1 VGIHHMRDL
10 IQSVRGLWKSPGF
23 TATAVLALAVGIGST
38 SGIFSLLDAV
48 MLRPLPFRDAGRLVM
63 ISERPP
69 GFGRNVVSPPT
80 YLDWRTQNH
89 SFENMGAMTWGSPT
103 LTGEGAPAR
112 VNGQKITASYLD
124 VLGVQPVV
132 GRWFTAAEERDSL
145 VLISYRMWIE
155 RYAGDRAVIGKAIT
169 LDGKPFRICGVMP
182 SHFRVLGDPDVWTTL
197 AVDADPARRNSH
209 ILRVI
214 ARRKVSVT
222 PEQAS
227 ADMDVIGARISA
239 LAPDTNRGWGV
250 AIDPLQSYVV
260 SNDLRT
266 TSLALSGAVG
276 FLLLL
281 SCVNVANLL
290 MVRGAGRAREIAV
303 RAALGAS
310 RSRIVSQLLAESFV
324 LAMTGGAV
332 GLWLAKL
339 MLELA
344 PRLLPPGMIPAAIPL
359 QLDARVVWFTAL
371 ASVVTGLL
379 FGLAPAWSSSRASL
393 TAAMRAGDRSNTS
406 RGRMRNLLASAE
418 IALAVVLLAGAGLLA
433 RTLLHLEHVDRG
445 YEPGNVLTLR
455 LSLPRASYPT
465 NERAVEFFQAAERE
479 IEKLPGV
486 IAAGFTIDLPLDGW
500 NFGDTFEI
508 VGKPVPAAARPFA
521 HFQLATP
528 KYFDAVGIR
537 LMTGRAFNE
546 RDTAKATVVCIINE
560 EFARRYFDGR
570 NPLGAVINVQNE
582 PRQVVGVIR
591 QVRVEGP
598 TDAKSLE
605 IYVPYTQSRYFWPE
619 TLAVRTAGDP
629 MALDKPV
636 QAAIGRV
643 DKDLA
648 LTRIETLDEVAEES
662 MVQPRFRAVLA
673 AVFAVAALALAA
685 LGVYGVLAFA
695 VTQRVKEFGIR
706 LALGATASGLLRLV
720 LRDGLRIVTI
730 GLAVGL
736 VAAAVLTRFISG
748 SLYGVQTLDPLT
760 FVAVPA
766 LLTAIALIA
775 CAMPARRA
783 MGVDPMSALRDE

>member
-1 VGIHHMRDL
+1 
-10 IQSVRGLWKSPGF
+10 
-23 TATAVLALAVGIGST
+23 VLALALGIGST
-38 SGIFSLLDAV
+38 SSIFSLLDAV

-63 ISERPP
+63 LSERPP
-69 GFGRNVVSPPT
+69 GSGRNVVSSPT
-80 YLDWRTQNH
+80 YFDWRTQNR
-89 SFENMGAMTWGSPT
+89 SFESMGAMTWGSPA

-112 VNGQKITASYLD
+112 LNGQKITASYLD
-124 VLGVQPVV
+124 VLGVQPVL
-132 GRWFTAAEERDSL
+132 GRWFTEAEERDSL
-145 VLISYRMWIE
+145 VLISSRMWME
-155 RYAGDRAVIGKAIT
+155 RYAGNRAVIGKTIT

-197 AVDADPARRNSH
+197 ALDADPARRKSH

-214 ARRKVSVT
+214 ARRKAGVS
-222 PEQAS
+222 PEQAR

-239 LAPDTNRGWGV
+239 LAPDTNGGWGV
-250 AIDPLQSYVV
+250 AIDSLQSYLV
-260 SNDLRT
+260 SDDLRA

-281 SCVNVANLL
+281 SCMNVANLL

-310 RSRIVSQLLAESFV
+310 RSRIVSQLLTESFV
-324 LAMTGGAV
+324 LAATGGAL

-339 MLELA
+339 MLQLA
-344 PRLLPPGMIPAAIPL
+344 ARLLPLGMIPAAIPL
-359 QLDARVVWFTAL
+359 QLDARVVWFTVA
-371 ASVVTGLL
+371 ASAVTGLL
-379 FGLAPAWSSSRASL
+379 FGLAPAWRFSSASL
-393 TAAMRAGDRSNTS
+393 TDTMRAGDRSITS
-406 RGRMRNLLASAE
+406 KGRARNLLASAE

-445 YEPGNVLTLR
+445 YDPGNVLTLR
-455 LSLPRASYPT
+455 LSLPRPGYPT

-486 IAAGFTIDLPLDGW
+486 TSAGFTIDLPLDGW

-508 VGKPVPAAARPFA
+508 QGKPVPSAARPFA

-537 LMTGRAFNE
+537 VTMGRAFNE
-546 RDTAKATVVCIINE
+546 RDTAKSTVVCMINE
-560 EFARRYFDGR
+560 EFARRYFAGR
-570 NPLGAVINVQNE
+570 NALGAMINVQNE
-582 PRQVVGVIR
+582 LRQVVGVIR

-598 TDAKSLE
+598 TDGKSLE
-605 IYVPYTQSRYFWPE
+605 IYVPYTQSRFFWPE

-629 MALDKPV
+629 LALVKPV

-648 LTRIETLDEVAEES
+648 LTRIQTLDEVVEQT
-662 MVQPRFRAVLA
+662 MVQPRFRAALA
-673 AVFAVAALALAA
+673 GTFAAAALALAA

-720 LRDGLRIVTI
+720 LGDGLRMVAI

-736 VAAAVLTRFISG
+736 VVAAFSTRFISG

-760 FVAVPA
+760 FIAVPA
-766 LLTAIALIA
+766 LLTAIALLA
-775 CAMPARRA
+775 CAIPARRA
-783 MGVDPMSALRDE
+783 MGVDPMSSLRDE